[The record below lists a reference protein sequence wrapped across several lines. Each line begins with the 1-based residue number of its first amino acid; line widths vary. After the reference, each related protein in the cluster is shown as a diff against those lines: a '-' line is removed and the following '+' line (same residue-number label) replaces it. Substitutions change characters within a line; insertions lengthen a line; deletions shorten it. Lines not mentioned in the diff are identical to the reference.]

1 MKICIVGGGFTGL
14 VAAYYLAKKN
24 HQITIFE
31 KESYLGGMASSFK
44 EENWRWS
51 LEKHY
56 HHFFSND
63 KEVKILAR
71 ELNLSNQLFF
81 QTPVT
86 SIYYQNSESQFDT
99 PLSLLSF
106 PYFSIWQKMQTGIG
120 LLFLKLIPGFKYL
133 ETVTAFSFLE
143 KIMGKKSFKII
154 WKPLFVKKF
163 GRFADKVN
171 SLWIWARV
179 KKRTKKLG
187 YFLGGTQTLIDG
199 LVNQLKKNHVEIFL
213 NKKITKIVRVN
224 DKFIIEGKE
233 YDRLLVTAPIP
244 TFLKLCLFLPKNYLS
259 QISQITHLSSL
270 SLVLVTDK
278 PLLKKTY
285 WLNINDESI
294 PFVSLVCHTNFI
306 DKKYY
311 GNSHITYIG
320 AYLLSNHPFLAKSK
334 EELLE
339 VFLPYLKKISH
350 ATYYILHATHLFK
363 DDFTQT
369 VVPINYSN
377 IKPTI
382 ETPIKNLYLG
392 NIDVVYP
399 WDRGVNYAIELGQQI
414 ANKILENVLPPRRW
428 RGNDLDSS
436 EVKLVR
442 LFPFLFLKKMSFCF
456 LKPVVALF
464 FIPVLTRK

>member
-1 MKICIVGGGFTGL
+1 MKIAIIGAGFTGL

-44 EENWRWS
+44 KEGWQWS

-63 KEVKILAR
+63 KKVKNLAKK
-71 ELNLSNQLFF
+71 LNLSDKLFF

-86 SIYYQNSESQFDT
+86 SIYCQNSESQFDT

-106 PYFSIWQKMQTGIG
+106 PYFSIWQKMQTGIA
-120 LLFLKLIPGFKYL
+120 LLFLKLIPSFKYL
-133 ETVTAFSFLE
+133 ETITAFSFLE

-154 WKPLFVKKF
+154 WKPLFIKKF

-171 SLWIWARV
+171 ALWFWARI

-187 YFLGGTQTLIDG
+187 YFLGGTQTLVEE
-199 LVNQLKKNHVEIFL
+199 LVNQLKKDHIEIFL
-213 NKKITKIVRVN
+213 NKEITKIATEN
-224 DKFIIEGKE
+224 DKFIIEGKK
-233 YDRLLVTAPIP
+233 YDRLLVTAPTP
-244 TFLKLCLFLPKNYLS
+244 AFLKLCPFLPKNYLS
-259 QISQITHLSSL
+259 HLSQLTHLSSL

-294 PFVSLVCHTNFI
+294 PFVSLVCQTNFI
-306 DKKYY
+306 NKKYY
-311 GNSHITYIG
+311 GNRHLAYLG
-320 AYLLSNHPFLAKSK
+320 AYLPSNHPFLTKPK

-339 VFLPYLKKISH
+339 IFLPYIKKISH
-350 ATYYILHATHLFK
+350 ATNYQLLATYLFK
-363 DDFTQT
+363 DNYTQT
-369 VVPINYSN
+369 VVPINYSTF
-377 IKPTI
+377 KPTI
-382 ETPIKNLYLG
+382 KTPIKNLYLG

-414 ANKILENVLPPRRW
+414 AEIITTSK
-428 RGNDLDSS
+428 
-436 EVKLVR
+436 
-442 LFPFLFLKKMSFCF
+442 
-456 LKPVVALF
+456 VAG
-464 FIPVLTRK
+464 